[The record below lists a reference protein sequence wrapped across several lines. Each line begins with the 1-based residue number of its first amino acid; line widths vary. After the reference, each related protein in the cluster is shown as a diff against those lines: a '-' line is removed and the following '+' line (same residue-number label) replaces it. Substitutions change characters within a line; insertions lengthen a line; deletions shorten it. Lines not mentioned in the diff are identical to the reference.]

1 MHFARQKIIN
11 KFVNVNQVILEILKS
26 AVKLLIIVKARL
38 VRLEQLVE
46 TIADL
51 INVYV
56 NKVLLEIHTIM
67 VVKNQKNVKSIT
79 IVQRLQNVSL
89 KMAQIN
95 VKMFVKVFVV
105 DQMLIVFPKTILLNV
120 NVDLPMKEIQKIE
133 QMDVDQKLIHAQQIL
148 NAHKTLT
155 VMELFANQLV

>member
-11 KFVNVNQVILEILKS
+11 KSANVNQVILAILKS
-26 AVKLLIIVKARL
+26 AVKSLIIVKARL
-38 VRLEQLVE
+38 VRPVQLVE

-51 INVYV
+51 LNVYV
-56 NKVLLEIHTIM
+56 SKVLSAIHTITD
-67 VVKNQKNVKSIT
+67 VKNQKNVKSIT
-79 IVQRLQNVSL
+79 IVRKQQNVSL

-95 VKMFVKVFVV
+95 VKMFAKVFDV
-105 DQMLIVFPKTILLNV
+105 DQTLIVYPKITPLNV
-120 NVDLPMKEIQKIE
+120 NVDLPMKAIPKIA
-133 QMDVDQKLIHAQQIL
+133 QMDVVQKLIHALRIL